1 MTHNIFRC
9 YAYRNKDG
17 YYAICL
23 DLLLIV
29 RRDNLDEAVS
39 ELREVIIGYLES
51 IMAHDDGKANLIP
64 RPAPLGD
71 WLRYYWL
78 LVKNTIKAFYGSFQ
92 KDFLAFNWK
101 AENGKLTYA

>member
-1 MTHNIFRC
+1 MTHNVFRC
-9 YAYRNKDG
+9 YAYRDKDG

-51 IMAHDDGKANLIP
+51 IMAHDDGSANLIP

-78 LVKNTIKAFYGSFQ
+78 LVKNIIKAFYGSFQ